1 MKLPKYKQPQPPTI
15 KLSQRSANILVELY
29 YEMIHVYKSAGEID
43 FDQND
48 CELCVIGNGIRSGV
62 LSIPKQKKQP
72 HWSDTDFDRAVE
84 AIKLPNETRISDGVT
99 EDAVS
104 NFLFGGEADITCLSD
119 ELCLLPG
126 RPSRG
131 LTESLDELDA
141 CVRIAG
147 VLDRAGYIVSDLPN
161 IPA

>member
-1 MKLPKYKQPQPPTI
+1 M
-15 KLSQRSANILVELY
+15 
-29 YEMIHVYKSAGEID
+29 
-43 FDQND
+43 
-48 CELCVIGNGIRSGV
+48 
-62 LSIPKQKKQP
+62 
-72 HWSDTDFDRAVE
+72 
-84 AIKLPNETRISDGVT
+84 PNETRISDGVT